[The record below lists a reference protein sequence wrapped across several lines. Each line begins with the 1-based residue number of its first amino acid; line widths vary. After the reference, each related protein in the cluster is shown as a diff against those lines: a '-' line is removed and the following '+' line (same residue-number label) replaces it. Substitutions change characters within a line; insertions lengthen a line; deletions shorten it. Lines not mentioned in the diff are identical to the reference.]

1 MTSFVRTFCAF
12 VLAVASGIAV
22 GYDLPRILDG
32 SGEVAM
38 APARPAPLD
47 VVVRRPSALLE
58 DRESAVL
65 MSDTPWRPS
74 WTMRSEQ
81 SPFSG
86 RTNVYLSTASN
97 GPLRCGPRRRATLML
112 RCQEDATTAYI
123 AHDCDTPTL
132 DGDGWDVEFVL
143 DDGPLE
149 TLQLLSDDRGEAL
162 GFWTYR
168 EARPFIE
175 RLMRARQLHLRFA
188 DLRGRQNEMS
198 FDIAGL
204 EDEIGTLRQACGWS
218 AIPPWM
224 RRDSAG
230 NGLADSVEYL
240 NASNPQ
246 KDVRDPG

>member
-1 MTSFVRTFCAF
+1 MTRFVRTFCAF
-12 VLAVASGIAV
+12 LLAVASGIAV
-22 GYDLPRILDG
+22 GYDLPRFSHG
-32 SGEVAM
+32 SGDVVM

-47 VVVRRPSALLE
+47 ISVRRPSALLE
-58 DRESAVL
+58 DMEAPVAV
-65 MSDTPWRPS
+65 SDTPWRPS

-86 RTNVYLSTASN
+86 RTNVYLSTASD

-112 RCQEDATTAYI
+112 RCQEDATTAYV

-132 DGDGWDVEFVL
+132 DDEGWHMELVI

-149 TLQLLSDDRGEAL
+149 PLQLQSDDRGEAL

-175 RLMRARQLHLRFA
+175 RLMDARQLHLRFT

-198 FDIAGL
+198 FDLEGL
-204 EDEIGTLRQACGWS
+204 GDEIGALRQACGWS
-218 AIPPWM
+218 AIPPWA
-224 RRDSAG
+224 RQDSAG
-230 NGLADSVEYL
+230 DGWAEGVEYL

-246 KDVRDPG
+246 QGTRDPG